1 MANLHLYHFEGCPAC
16 KQAKQW
22 IAELRQEKP
31 ELADVKIEMTDVNKN
46 PDFKAPSSFYYV
58 PTFFVGNR
66 KVLEG
71 EVTKE
76 KVEEVLR
83 AGL

>member
-1 MANLHLYHFEGCPAC
+1 MAKLHLYHFEGCPAC

-22 IAELRQEKP
+22 IAELRREKP
-31 ELADVKIEMTDVNKN
+31 ELADVPVEMTDVHRQ
-46 PDFKAPSSFYYV
+46 PDFKAPAPFYYV
-58 PTFFVGNR
+58 PTFFLEGK

-76 KVEEVLR
+76 ELEKLLR
-83 AGL
+83 AAS